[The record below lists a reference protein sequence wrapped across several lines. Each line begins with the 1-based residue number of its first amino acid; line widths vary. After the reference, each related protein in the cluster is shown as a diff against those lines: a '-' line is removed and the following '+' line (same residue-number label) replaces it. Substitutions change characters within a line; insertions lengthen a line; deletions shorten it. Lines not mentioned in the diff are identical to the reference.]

1 MCCRYY
7 MEMSP
12 ALRPIVEA
20 ANRSKLRENN
30 LNRLAKKLT
39 TEGEVRPDDLVPVI
53 ATGKSGGKKVFP
65 MIWGYQV
72 AGLDRPLIN
81 ARTES
86 AMEKKT
92 FHDSWIEHRC
102 IVPASWYFEW
112 EHHTLPSGRKET
124 GRKYAI
130 IPKGQELTWL
140 CGLYRLENNYPHFV
154 ILTRP
159 PGEDI
164 AFIHDRMPLILPQEA
179 VNDWINP
186 KYNASDLLNYA
197 LTDCVFE
204 EWTERE
210 NEKLNKIPNII
221 KSELK

>member
-72 AGLDRPLIN
+72 AGLDRPLIF
-81 ARTES
+81 RSSSREY
-86 AMEKKT
+86 
-92 FHDSWIEHRC
+92 R
-102 IVPASWYFEW
+102 VPYSVGW
-112 EHHTLPSGRKET
+112 E
-124 GRKYAI
+124 I
-130 IPKGQELTWL
+130 
-140 CGLYRLENNYPHFV
+140 
-154 ILTRP
+154 
-159 PGEDI
+159 
-164 AFIHDRMPLILPQEA
+164 
-179 VNDWINP
+179 
-186 KYNASDLLNYA
+186 
-197 LTDCVFE
+197 
-204 EWTERE
+204 
-210 NEKLNKIPNII
+210 
-221 KSELK
+221 